1 MIGKVMIF
9 SLGVVIGV
17 AGLAAFQLRMVVVAP
32 VVASGQLEKSLD
44 QLADAVQE
52 AGGATSSGAKTFKRA
67 ELLQNWRGR
76 VAQSFGLAH
85 TGPWSA
91 AIKI

>member
-17 AGLAAFQLRMVVVAP
+17 AGLAGFQLRMVVAP